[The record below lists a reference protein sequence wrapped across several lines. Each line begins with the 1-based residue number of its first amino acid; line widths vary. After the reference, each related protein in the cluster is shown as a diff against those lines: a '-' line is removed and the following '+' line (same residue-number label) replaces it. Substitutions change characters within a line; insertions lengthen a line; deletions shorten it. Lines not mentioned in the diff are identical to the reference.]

1 MNFPGP
7 INIGT
12 NKLPYDDKNF
22 AIEIKKYLMKY
33 IIAVI
38 TSYSNASLQYLMHM
52 QDVKCVKYINGLF
65 TVLFYS
71 LNWCFMHHVRYLR
84 SEIRMGN

>member
-1 MNFPGP
+1 MRWIVPGP

-65 TVLFYS
+65 TVCVL
-71 LNWCFMHHVRYLR
+71 
-84 SEIRMGN
+84 